1 MNSFWAGLK
10 NKKNLFFVFLAI
22 FNLNIFFVSGDYYA
36 YAVVKDYVYTEEDC
50 KQAGLEFDKEG
61 IGTRPGIGCVFY
73 SASGAII
80 NRKKQIDATVI
91 GQSSNLYSKMDAYTT
106 NDSGKEPTSCLSGY
120 KKGRYDFGNAKD
132 VPACI
137 KDKSFRGTPGLPS
150 GVNDADIY
158 DEKSCK
164 DDGGSWF
171 YTNNNHH
178 SGSMCGF
185 GKKLR
190 DDGFTEEWNYAM
202 VKKQRPDEFFA
213 SSERCPNGYTKFVKT
228 EGGNQRNACRKS
240 SNGTNL
246 DCTKPENKEKKECKD
261 AEKDFGSGDD
271 SGSSEDK
278 SSCKIDGVGWIV
290 CPGANFLSKV
300 VMDSYKLIADNLL
313 QVRSNELFTNSGQDK
328 SSGKSLTE
336 VWGNFRDIANVLFV
350 ILFTIVIISQI
361 TSLGI
366 SNYGIK
372 KMLPRLLIFAILIN
386 ISYYISVIAVDA
398 SNILGR
404 SIFNTI
410 IGSVEWSGASGDSS
424 LSTIVAGGLALGT
437 GAILFGGT
445 MLLALISAAIGMAVM
460 IITLMIRQAAVII
473 LVVLSPIAFASAIL
487 PNTEG
492 IFNKWKSIFK
502 SMLVIYPMASIV
514 VSLSVLASN
523 TLAATANGNHLI
535 QGLYLTL
542 PFVGMAGV
550 VALIRGALAALD
562 KLTNANITGKL
573 SSLAGGANKFMGNTS
588 MAKHATNWS
597 RGNVGALTGR
607 DKNPNT
613 KIGRFLGR
621 AGRMTGV
628 AAVAGGLRNSRLR
641 ADSNAQIIEE
651 NQKWDDEDRRI
662 AMLEQMEA
670 SGTITDS
677 QLRSLNGLRA
687 IKQKREDD
695 QITAQSV
702 AMARSWATLN
712 GDAAKDAAI
721 ENSLVGAMQSGDF
734 SKFRVAYGAAKNSG
748 KKESDIANIMSSAIK
763 SSGVSQEFAQKFTD
777 RYAGDMKAVSP
788 SLMGAMTVAR
798 NTQGGITTQK
808 LSNGLTMAESVMGQA
823 MSDPGAYANMTAKS
837 LTALRPGET
846 TNYLNAID
854 NMSQDQLSSAISM
867 ANNALTNPETRDDMT
882 ADQEKFLNQIIQK
895 ANSKIVANPNSNT
908 NSSQKANPPSNP
920 VPNNNSPTR
929 KVQPNY
935 RGNWINPDS
944 GKKPNNP

>member
-1 MNSFWAGLK
+1 MNSFWAGLRYR
-10 NKKNLFFVFLAI
+10 NMLLVWIPIFAI
-22 FNLNIFFVSGDYYA
+22 FLNFFSLNSIANAEQVNEKNCSKYGGSYNAVGCMVNTDGIGGSQKLITDTKQLERFYVLKANNDKYKDFKCPSGYEKVQQPDNTVCNRKGSAADKKEKSIQSKNTIDDVINSYKSRDEYNEA
-36 YAVVKDYVYTEEDC
+36 GHTGLTEEDWKTIRDKC
-50 KQAGLEFDKEG
+50 KD
-61 IGTRPGIGCVFY
+61 
-73 SASGAII
+73 
-80 NRKKQIDATVI
+80 
-91 GQSSNLYSKMDAYTT
+91 
-106 NDSGKEPTSCLSGY
+106 
-120 KKGRYDFGNAKD
+120 KKGQDISNCISESALAK
-132 VPACI
+132 VE
-137 KDKSFRGTPGLPS
+137 DK
-150 GVNDADIY
+150 
-158 DEKSCK
+158 
-164 DDGGSWF
+164 
-171 YTNNNHH
+171 
-178 SGSMCGF
+178 
-185 GKKLR
+185 
-190 DDGFTEEWNYAM
+190 
-202 VKKQRPDEFFA
+202 
-213 SSERCPNGYTKFVKT
+213 
-228 EGGNQRNACRKS
+228 
-240 SNGTNL
+240 
-246 DCTKPENKEKKECKD
+246 KKEQQ
-261 AEKDFGSGDD
+261 ESG
-271 SGSSEDK
+271 EDK

-290 CPGANFLSKV
+290 CPGANFLSQV

-562 KLTNANITGKL
+562 KLTNANITGRL

-588 MAKHATNWS
+588 MAKHAANWS

-695 QITAQSV
+695 QISAQSV

-854 NMSQDQLSSAISM
+854 NMSQDQLSSVISM

-895 ANSKIVANPNSNT
+895 ANSKVVANPNSNT
-908 NSSQKANPPSNP
+908 SSSPKATPPSNP
-920 VPNNNSPTR
+920 VPNNNRVELEKFNITT
-929 KVQPNY
+929 
-935 RGNWINPDS
+935 RGNWINPNSD
-944 GKKPNNP
+944 KKP

>member
-1 MNSFWAGLK
+1 MNSFWAGLRYR
-10 NKKNLFFVFLAI
+10 NMLLVWIPIFAI
-22 FNLNIFFVSGDYYA
+22 FLNFFSLNSIANAEQVNEKNCSKYGGSYNAVGCMVNTDGIGGSQKLITDTKQLERFYVLKANNDKYKDFKCPSGYEKVQQPDNTVCNRKGSAADKKEKSIQSKNTIDDVINSYKSRDEYNEA
-36 YAVVKDYVYTEEDC
+36 GHTGLTEEDWKTIRDKC
-50 KQAGLEFDKEG
+50 KD
-61 IGTRPGIGCVFY
+61 
-73 SASGAII
+73 
-80 NRKKQIDATVI
+80 
-91 GQSSNLYSKMDAYTT
+91 
-106 NDSGKEPTSCLSGY
+106 
-120 KKGRYDFGNAKD
+120 KKGQDISNCISESALAK
-132 VPACI
+132 VE
-137 KDKSFRGTPGLPS
+137 DK
-150 GVNDADIY
+150 
-158 DEKSCK
+158 
-164 DDGGSWF
+164 
-171 YTNNNHH
+171 
-178 SGSMCGF
+178 
-185 GKKLR
+185 
-190 DDGFTEEWNYAM
+190 
-202 VKKQRPDEFFA
+202 
-213 SSERCPNGYTKFVKT
+213 
-228 EGGNQRNACRKS
+228 
-240 SNGTNL
+240 
-246 DCTKPENKEKKECKD
+246 KKEQQ
-261 AEKDFGSGDD
+261 ESG
-271 SGSSEDK
+271 EDK

-290 CPGANFLSKV
+290 CPGANFLSQV

-588 MAKHATNWS
+588 MAKHAANWS
-597 RGNVGALTGR
+597 RGNIGALTGR

-695 QITAQSV
+695 QISAQSV

-808 LSNGLTMAESVMGQA
+808 LSNGLTMSESVMGQA
-823 MSDPGAYANMTAKS
+823 MSDPGVYANMTAKS

-882 ADQEKFLNQIIQK
+882 ADQEKFLNQIVKK

-935 RGNWINPDS
+935 RSNWINPDS

>member
-10 NKKNLFFVFLAI
+10 YKNILLVWMPIFAI
-22 FNLNIFFVSGDYYA
+22 FLNFFSLNSIANAEQINEKNCSKYGGSYNALGCMVNTDGVGGSQKLITDTKQLERFYVLKANNDKYKDFKCPSGYEKVQQSNNTVCNRKGSAADEKEKSIQSKNNIDDVINSYKSRDEYNEA
-36 YAVVKDYVYTEEDC
+36 GHTGLTEEDWKVIRDKC
-50 KQAGLEFDKEG
+50 KD
-61 IGTRPGIGCVFY
+61 
-73 SASGAII
+73 
-80 NRKKQIDATVI
+80 
-91 GQSSNLYSKMDAYTT
+91 
-106 NDSGKEPTSCLSGY
+106 
-120 KKGRYDFGNAKD
+120 KKGQDIGNCINESAIAK
-132 VPACI
+132 VE
-137 KDKSFRGTPGLPS
+137 DK
-150 GVNDADIY
+150 
-158 DEKSCK
+158 
-164 DDGGSWF
+164 
-171 YTNNNHH
+171 
-178 SGSMCGF
+178 
-185 GKKLR
+185 
-190 DDGFTEEWNYAM
+190 
-202 VKKQRPDEFFA
+202 
-213 SSERCPNGYTKFVKT
+213 
-228 EGGNQRNACRKS
+228 
-240 SNGTNL
+240 
-246 DCTKPENKEKKECKD
+246 KKEQQ
-261 AEKDFGSGDD
+261 ESG
-271 SGSSEDK
+271 EDK
-278 SSCKIDGVGWIV
+278 SSCKVEGVGWIV

-300 VMDSYKLIADNLL
+300 VMDSYKFIADNLL
-313 QVRSNELFTNSGQDK
+313 QVRSNELFTNSGQYK
-328 SSGKSLTE
+328 SSGKSLME

-523 TLAATANGNHLI
+523 TLAATSNGNHLI

-562 KLTNANITGKL
+562 KLTNANITGRIG
-573 SSLAGGANKFMGNTS
+573 SLAGGANKLAANS
-588 MAKHATNWS
+588 SVAKHATNWS
-597 RGNVGALTGR
+597 RGNVDALTGR
-607 DKNPNT
+607 NKNPT
-613 KIGRFLGR
+613 TSIGRFLGK
-621 AGRMTGV
+621 AGRVSRIAGV
-628 AAVAGGLRNSRLR
+628 AGYLRDSSVR
-641 ADSNAQIIEE
+641 ADNDARVIEE
-651 NQKWDDEDRRI
+651 NRKWDDEDRSI
-662 AMLEQMEA
+662 AMLEQLETN
-670 SGTITDS
+670 GVITDS

-695 QITAQSV
+695 QISAQSI

-712 GDAAKDAAI
+712 GDAAKDDAVK
-721 ENSLVGAMQSGDF
+721 NSIVSAMQSGDF
-734 SKFRVAYGAAKNSG
+734 SKFKVAYGAAVKAGKN
-748 KKESDIANIMSSAIK
+748 ESDIANIMSSAIK

-788 SLMGAMTVAR
+788 SLMGAMATAR
-798 NTQGGITTQK
+798 NTQGGITTK
-808 LSNGLTMAESVMGQA
+808 KSNNGMTEAEDIMNKIVTNPA
-823 MSDPGAYANMTAKS
+823 TYDNMTTKS
-837 LTALRPGET
+837 LAGLRSDETA
-846 TNYLNAID
+846 NYLKAMD
-854 NMSQDQLSSAISM
+854 NMSQSQLSNAINM
-867 ANNALTNPETRDDMT
+867 ANDAFDSPEIRNNLKDD
-882 ADQEKFLNQIIQK
+882 QRKFLNQIIQK
-895 ANSKIVANPNSNT
+895 AGSKIVANPNSNT
-908 NSSQKANPPSNP
+908 SSSSPSNP
-920 VPNNNSPTR
+920 VPNNSPTR

-935 RGNWINPDS
+935 SSDWINPNSD
-944 GKKPNNP
+944 KKP

>member
-1 MNSFWAGLK
+1 MNSFWAGLRYR
-10 NKKNLFFVFLAI
+10 NMLLVWIPIFAI
-22 FNLNIFFVSGDYYA
+22 FLNFFSLNSIANAEQVNEKNCSKYGGSYNAVGCMVNTDGIGGSQKLITDTKQLERFYVLKANNDKYKDFKCPSGYEKVQQPDNTVCNRKGSAADKKEKSIQSKNTIDDVINSYKSRDEYNEA
-36 YAVVKDYVYTEEDC
+36 GHTGLTEEDWKTIRDKC
-50 KQAGLEFDKEG
+50 KD
-61 IGTRPGIGCVFY
+61 
-73 SASGAII
+73 
-80 NRKKQIDATVI
+80 
-91 GQSSNLYSKMDAYTT
+91 
-106 NDSGKEPTSCLSGY
+106 
-120 KKGRYDFGNAKD
+120 KKGQDISNCISESALAK
-132 VPACI
+132 VE
-137 KDKSFRGTPGLPS
+137 DK
-150 GVNDADIY
+150 
-158 DEKSCK
+158 
-164 DDGGSWF
+164 
-171 YTNNNHH
+171 
-178 SGSMCGF
+178 
-185 GKKLR
+185 
-190 DDGFTEEWNYAM
+190 
-202 VKKQRPDEFFA
+202 
-213 SSERCPNGYTKFVKT
+213 
-228 EGGNQRNACRKS
+228 
-240 SNGTNL
+240 
-246 DCTKPENKEKKECKD
+246 KKEQQ
-261 AEKDFGSGDD
+261 ESG
-271 SGSSEDK
+271 EDK

-290 CPGANFLSKV
+290 CPGANFLSQV

-562 KLTNANITGKL
+562 KLTNANITGRL

-588 MAKHATNWS
+588 MAKHAANWS

-695 QITAQSV
+695 QISAQSV

-808 LSNGLTMAESVMGQA
+808 LSNGLTMAESVMSQA

-846 TNYLNAID
+846 NNYLNAID
-854 NMSQDQLSSAISM
+854 NMSQDQLSSVISM

-882 ADQEKFLNQIIQK
+882 ADQEKFLNQIIKK

-908 NSSQKANPPSNP
+908 SSSSKSTPPSNP
-920 VPNNNSPTR
+920 VPNNNRVELEKFNITT
-929 KVQPNY
+929 
-935 RGNWINPDS
+935 RGNWINPNSD
-944 GKKPNNP
+944 KKP